1 MVDIQLHMG
10 FLHLFFPLFFSK
22 IPVRILIIHHAAVK
36 SRIIM
41 KPFRYFLDY
50 FLPILSSDIFCVS
63 NATKNSLK
71 KYTSLTKNNKSIK
84 ILYNC
89 VPIFKNQKTKK
100 IFDKKKMKN

>member
-1 MVDIQLHMG
+1 MKPIRNFLYY
-10 FLHLFFPLFFSK
+10 FLH
-22 IPVRILIIHHAAVK
+22 IL
-36 SRIIM
+36 
-41 KPFRYFLDY
+41 Y
-50 FLPILSSDIFCVS
+50 SDIFCVS

-100 IFDKKKMKN
+100 IFDKKKDEKLIGIIGRIEAYKGHEDLLNAFSKLTIEIKK